1 MKNFSTKLK
10 AAVSV
15 IMAAIMLVIAVPYG
29 VNYVYAVD
37 TSKEAEQALE
47 DKIDSLQNEQ
57 AELKKKLEA
66 AKTNE
71 KEQERQKEYLDSL
84 VLSTHNEIDATKLLI
99 EEYTAKIEK
108 KGEEIEALDK
118 KIEEKYDIMLERLRF
133 TYEEGNARYLEMIL
147 EADSFTDFLMTIE
160 RVGSMLDFDR
170 SLMQELQDSMKQLE
184 EEKYVL
190 VETQKA
196 QEQTKASLVQK
207 EKDLKQQITDTEA
220 YIAELQKDQEAL
232 IAEYEKAK
240 KAEDQANADIAAL
253 LAQRAKEQAAANNNN
268 STEYRPVFGG
278 KFIWPVP
285 GYSRISSPFGPRTLW
300 GRYDYHLGIDI
311 PAPSG
316 TNIYAA
322 AAGEVLIS
330 TWHYSYGY
338 YCLIDHGDG
347 FATLYAH
354 NSQLLVSAG
363 QIVEQGQHIA
373 EMGTT
378 GVGMTGSASGHHLHF
393 EVRVNGK
400 VTDPQQYVSP

>member
-1 MKNFSTKLK
+1 MKKTDIIKGITALLMAF
-10 AAVSV
+10 VV
-15 IMAAIMLVIAVPYG
+15 IFVAIPYG
-29 VNYVYAVD
+29 TDVYAVD

-47 DKIDSLQNEQ
+47 DKIDSLQSEQ

-71 KEQERQKEYLDSL
+71 AEQERQKEYLDSL
-84 VLSTHNEIDATKLLI
+84 VLSTQNEIDATKLLI
-99 EEYTAKIEK
+99 EEYTVKIEDK
-108 KGEEIEALDK
+108 SKEIEDLEK
-118 KIEEKYDIMLERLRF
+118 KIDEKYDIMVERLRF
-133 TYEEGNARYLEMIL
+133 TYEEGNASYLEMIF
-147 EADSFTDFLMTIE
+147 EAKNFADFLMTVE

-170 SLMQELQDSMKQLE
+170 SLMQELQDSLKALE

-190 VETQKA
+190 EETKKS
-196 QEQTKASLVQK
+196 QEETKTSLVNK
-207 EKDLKQQITDTEA
+207 EADLKKQIDNTLA
-220 YIAELQKDQEAL
+220 YIEKLQSDQVAL
-232 IAEYEKAK
+232 EAEYEKAK
-240 KAEDQANADIAAL
+240 AAEDQANKDIAAL
-253 LAQRAKEQAAANNNN
+253 LAQRAKEQAAANKNN

-316 TNIYAA
+316 TNIYAS
-322 AAGEVLIS
+322 AAGEVLIA
-330 TWHYSYGY
+330 TYHYSYGY

-378 GVGMTGSASGHHLHF
+378 GSSSGNHLHF
-393 EVRVNGK
+393 EVRVNGQVK
-400 VTDPQQYVSP
+400 DPQNYVSP

>member
-1 MKNFSTKLK
+1 MKKTNIIK
-10 AAVSV
+10 ATTAFL
-15 IMAAIMLVIAVPYG
+15 MALVLVFVAIPYG
-29 VNYVYAVD
+29 TDVYAVD

-57 AELKKKLEA
+57 TELKKKLEA

-71 KEQERQKEYLDSL
+71 AEQERQKEYLDSL
-84 VLSTHNEIDATKLLI
+84 VLSTQNEIDATKLLI
-99 EEYTAKIEK
+99 EEYTQKIED
-108 KGEEIEALDK
+108 KGKEIEALEA
-118 KIEEKYDIMLERLRF
+118 KIDQKYDIMVERLRF
-133 TYEEGNARYLEMIL
+133 TYEEGNASYLEMIF
-147 EADSFTDFLMTIE
+147 EAKSFADFLMTVE

-170 SLMQELQDSMKQLE
+170 SLMQELQDSLKALE

-190 VETQKA
+190 EETKKS
-196 QEQTKASLVQK
+196 QEDTKESLVNK
-207 EKDLKQQITDTEA
+207 EADLKKQIEDTLA
-220 YIAELQKDQEAL
+220 YIEKLQSDQVAL
-232 IAEYEKAK
+232 EAEYEKAK
-240 KAEDQANADIAAL
+240 AAENQANKDIAAL
-253 LAQRAKEQAAANNNN
+253 LAQRAREQAAANKNN

-316 TNIYAA
+316 TNIYAS
-322 AAGEVLIS
+322 AAGEVLIA
-330 TWHYSYGY
+330 TYHYSYGY

-378 GVGMTGSASGHHLHF
+378 GSSSGNHLHF
-393 EVRVNGK
+393 EVRVNGQ
-400 VTDPQQYVSP
+400 VQDPQNYVSP

>member
-1 MKNFSTKLK
+1 MKKTNIIK
-10 AAVSV
+10 ATTAFL
-15 IMAAIMLVIAVPYG
+15 MALVLVFVAIPYG
-29 VNYVYAVD
+29 TDVYAVD

-71 KEQERQKEYLDSL
+71 AEQERQKEYLDSL
-84 VLSTHNEIDATKLLI
+84 VLSTQNEIDATKLLI
-99 EEYTAKIEK
+99 EEYTQKIED
-108 KGEEIEALDK
+108 KGKEIEALEA
-118 KIEEKYDIMLERLRF
+118 KIDQKYDIMVERLRF
-133 TYEEGNARYLEMIL
+133 TYEEGNASYLEMIF
-147 EADSFTDFLMTIE
+147 EAKSFADFLMTVE

-170 SLMQELQDSMKQLE
+170 SLMQDLQDSLEALE

-190 VETQKA
+190 EETKKS
-196 QEQTKASLVQK
+196 QEDTKESLVNK
-207 EKDLKQQITDTEA
+207 EADLKKQIEDTLA
-220 YIAELQKDQEAL
+220 YIEKLQSDQVAL
-232 IAEYEKAK
+232 EAEYEKAK
-240 KAEDQANADIAAL
+240 AAEDQANKDIAAL
-253 LAQRAKEQAAANNNN
+253 LAQRAREQAAANKNN

-316 TNIYAA
+316 TNIYAS
-322 AAGEVLIS
+322 AAGEVLIA
-330 TWHYSYGY
+330 TYHYSYGY

-378 GVGMTGSASGHHLHF
+378 GSSSGNHLHF
-393 EVRVNGK
+393 EVRVNGQ
-400 VTDPQQYVSP
+400 VQDPQNYVSP

>member
-1 MKNFSTKLK
+1 MKNISNKLK
-10 AAVSV
+10 VAASV
-15 IMAAIMLVIAVPYG
+15 LMAVVMLVIAIPYG
-29 VNYVYAVD
+29 VSDVHSKVD

-66 AKTNE
+66 SRSDE

-84 VLSTHNEIDATKLLI
+84 VLSTQNEIDTTKQLI
-99 EEYTAKIEK
+99 TEYTGKIET
-108 KGEEIEALDK
+108 KGKEIDELTV
-118 KIEEKYDIMLERLRF
+118 KIEEKYEMMLERLRF
-133 TYEEGNARYLEMIL
+133 TYEEGNASYLEMIL
-147 EADSFTDFLMTIE
+147 GSESFTDFLMTVE

-170 SLMQELQDSMKQLE
+170 SLMKDLQDSMELLE
-184 EEKYVL
+184 QEEYDLK
-190 VETQKA
+190 
-196 QEQTKASLVQK
+196 QTKKSLEDTEESLKQK
-207 EKDLKQQITDTEA
+207 EKDLEKQIADTEA
-220 YIAELQKDQEAL
+220 YIAELQKDQVALEA
-232 IAEYEKAK
+232 EFEKAK
-240 KAEDQANADIAAL
+240 KAEEEANANIAAL
-253 LAQRAKEQAAANNNN
+253 LAQRAKEQAAANRNN

-330 TWHYSYGY
+330 AWHYSYGY

-347 FATLYAH
+347 YATLYAH

-378 GVGMTGSASGHHLHF
+378 GSSSGNHLHF